1 MARTASRAAAT
12 RSKGALLNLR
22 LDPELKEQFAQSARA
37 ANKPLAEVL
46 RELMRAYVKVA
57 QEREFAREARLQS
70 QKIAA
75 SADDAEVTRW
85 MEDVTS
91 GEGWK

>member
-1 MARTASRAAAT
+1 MARTASPDSGS

-22 LDPELKEQFAQSARA
+22 LDPELKEQFAQAARA

-57 QEREFAREARLQS
+57 REREFVREARLQS
-70 QKIAA
+70 QTIAGTVDEAEVMRWTEDAA
-75 SADDAEVTRW
+75 SA
-85 MEDVTS
+85 
-91 GEGWK
+91 EGWK